1 MPLKRAL
8 VIAPAVALAVTTA
21 LVGAPPG
28 ASGDPAGDARAA
40 RESDLLGLPPLAS
53 AQRYVLAPTARTVRP
68 TRVVAA
74 STVNHDFVTASSHT
88 SEVSAHHLR
97 QGTSDI
103 ATVAGTTVRRAGV
116 DVAGGWF
123 SYDLLAPRH
132 RALTLRVEE
141 AGSPGARYQV
151 LVNGRHVLTRRLSLD
166 AAQGRPIGLTSYTVK
181 VPARLVRTDR
191 VRVTFRNGADPGD
204 GARIAAVWADG
215 THDLRRQQYGGTVG
229 SPAGAA
235 GSGATTMQA
244 DFFGRP
250 YAIYDFGREVGGTV
264 SLRASDVR
272 GRPRLGL
279 AFSESRT
286 FMTTA
291 SDFSQDP
298 SGVAT
303 ETHYLTVDQDGPVAD
318 PVIRGGFRYL
328 MVFLASPGAARLSRL
343 RLHFTA
349 DPTNPAPADY
359 AGAFLSSSRKLNRFW
374 YAGAYTT
381 QMSTIGSD
389 TGRPYPATPGPV
401 TNDVTVAPGDVFL
414 SDGAKRDRYDWGGDN
429 VVSNVVSYLT
439 TGESVPAQ
447 NSLDWFGAHPD
458 AEGQVP
464 GVYLPEPNGFNYGW
478 GEYAAWWTHNYWTH
492 YLYTGDRAFLERWFP
507 ALQGNID
514 WFESHVGDDGLWD
527 VPGSAGGHWGYGQ
540 AGKETYDNL
549 VYVDSLRAAAAA
561 AEAMGRDDLA
571 AQWRDH
577 AQRTGDAVNA
587 TLWDDAAGAYVAL
600 PGSAAHP
607 LDANVMAV
615 ASGVAA
621 PDRAQR
627 VLAFVH
633 EHLRT
638 PYGDRAVDT
647 TAGNAVPDY
656 ISPFVAGLE
665 LKAFSRAGDAAGAQD
680 VLRRTWSHMLAGD
693 TTGTFWETVSPG
705 GGLGLGSYTSMS
717 HGWAASPTSYLTNE
731 TLGVTPTTAGFDT
744 FDVSPTPLDG
754 LDWAEGRVPTP
765 HGVIRAAW
773 KRTGSGFVLE
783 VEAPAGTSYTATVP
797 TSPGTE
803 VSAQGAHR
811 TAQRRAG
818 TATYHGLSGHTTITV
833 TPRS

>member
-1 MPLKRAL
+1 MRAQRAL
-8 VIAPAVALAVTTA
+8 VAPAIALAVATA
-21 LVGAPPG
+21 LAGQAAGPAAGVDRGPRGAEDGP
-28 ASGDPAGDARAA
+28 
-40 RESDLLGLPPLAS
+40 LLGLPPLSS
-53 AQRYVLAPTARTVRP
+53 AQRYVLAPSNRTVRP
-68 TRVVAA
+68 VRVAEA
-74 STVNHDFVTASSHT
+74 SGVNHDFVTASSRT

-97 QGTSDI
+97 AGTSD
-103 ATVAGTTVRRAGV
+103 VAAVDGTTVRRAGV
-116 DVAGGWF
+116 GTGGGWF
-123 SYDLLAPRH
+123 SYDLRAPRH
-132 RALTLRVEE
+132 RPLILRVEE
-141 AGSPGARYQV
+141 AGSASARYHL
-151 LVNGRHVLTRRLSLD
+151 LVDGRHVLTRKLSLY

-181 VPARLVRTDR
+181 VPARLVKRDH
-191 VRVTFRNGADPGD
+191 VRVTFRNADVPGD
-204 GARIAAVWADG
+204 GARIAGVWADG
-215 THDLRRQQYGGTVG
+215 KRDLRLQQYGGTVG

-235 GSGATTMQA
+235 RSGSTTMRS

-250 YAIYDFGREVGGTV
+250 YVIYDFGREVGGTV

-272 GRPRLGL
+272 KHPRLGL

-286 FMTTA
+286 FMTTS

-303 ETHYLTVDQDGPVAD
+303 ETHYVRLGKDGTVSD

-328 MVFLASPGAARLSRL
+328 MVFLDSPGAARLSKL

-349 DPTNPAPADY
+349 DPTNAAPADY
-359 AGAFLSSSRKLNRFW
+359 TGAFLSSDQRLNRFW

-381 QMSTIGSD
+381 QMSTIASD

-401 TNDVTVAPGDVFL
+401 SNDVTVAPGDVFL

-439 TGESVPAQ
+439 TGEHVPAQ
-447 NSLDWFGAHPD
+447 NSLDWFGAHPSP
-458 AEGQVP
+458 EGQVP

-507 ALQGNID
+507 ALEGNVG
-514 WFESHVGDDGLWD
+514 WFESHVGADGLWD
-527 VPGSAGGHWGYGQ
+527 VPGGAGGHWGYGQ
-540 AGKETYDNL
+540 SGKETYDNL
-549 VYVDSLRAAAAA
+549 VYVESLRAAAAA

-571 AQWRDH
+571 TQWRDD

-587 TLWDDAAGAYVAL
+587 ALWDDRAGAYVAL
-600 PGSAAHP
+600 PGSSAHP

-615 ASGVAA
+615 ASGVAG
-621 PDRAQR
+621 PDRARR
-627 VLAFVH
+627 VLTFVR

-647 TAGNAVPDY
+647 TTGTAVPDY

-665 LKAFSRAGDAAGAQD
+665 LEAFGRAGDPAGALD
-680 VLRRTWSHMLAGD
+680 VLRRTWSHMLSGD
-693 TTGTFWETVSPG
+693 TTGTFWETVSDD

-717 HGWAASPTSYLTNE
+717 HGWATAPTSYLTNE
-731 TLGVTPTTAGFDT
+731 TLGVTPTSAGFDT
-744 FDVSPTPLDG
+744 FDVSPTPLPG

-765 HGVIRAAW
+765 HGVIRTAW
-773 KRTGSGFVLE
+773 KRTGSGFVLT
-783 VEAPAGTSYTATVP
+783 VEAPPGTSYTATVP
-797 TSPGTE
+797 TAPGDA
-803 VSAQGAHR
+803 VSAPGASPSPR
-811 TAQRRAG
+811 QRAG
-818 TATYHGLSGHTTITV
+818 TTTYADLSGRTTINV